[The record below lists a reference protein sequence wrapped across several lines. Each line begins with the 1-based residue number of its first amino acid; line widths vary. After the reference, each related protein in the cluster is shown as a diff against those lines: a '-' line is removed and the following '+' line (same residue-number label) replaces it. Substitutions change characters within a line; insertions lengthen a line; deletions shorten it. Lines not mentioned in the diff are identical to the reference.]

1 MPKIVNHEERR
12 EYIARISAEII
23 AEQGLEQA
31 TIREIALRTG
41 FSKGVIEHYF
51 EDKNH
56 IIDMAL
62 EWVGKRYLERERR
75 AVGDKQ
81 GLMALK
87 ARLTCSWPLTK
98 ESQQEWRIRLRFW
111 SITVVRKESHPILAR
126 LMLLTRERLIQN
138 IDEAKA
144 LGEIPAEL
152 DTQRTTNMLIHI
164 STGLSC
170 NALVA
175 PAFYNKKYIRQ
186 TIEDV
191 IADLR
196 SQHNQLLT
204 LTTPMSGRESEAAG
218 C

>member
-12 EYIARISAEII
+12 EFIARVSAEII

-31 TIREIALRTG
+31 TIREIAQRTG

-51 EDKNH
+51 EDKDH

-62 EWVGKRYLERERR
+62 EWIGKRYLQRERR
-75 AVGDKQ
+75 AVGEKK
-81 GLMALK
+81 GLAALK
-87 ARLTCSWPLTK
+87 TRLLCSWPLTK

-111 SITVVRKESHPILAR
+111 SIAVVQKEAHPILGK

-144 LGEIPAEL
+144 LGEVPASI
-152 DTQRTTNMLIHI
+152 DTIRTTSMLIHI

-170 NALVA
+170 NVLVA
-175 PAFYNKKYIRQ
+175 PMFYNKRYIRE
-186 TIEDV
+186 TVDNI

-196 SQHNQLLT
+196 SPNVHLMSLI
-204 LTTPMSGRESEAAG
+204 TPNDESEIEEESV
-218 C
+218 